1 MSNTPRKK
9 AGFISFPKPEDLPA
23 GTGEKLAGALQDI
36 AENHPDSYADL
47 WERMRLIDI
56 ASARVDP
63 HARHGLFG
71 QVFGPIIVFGKR
83 LTNRWAYRK
92 LQADAATLLINEIVK
107 TDADT
112 IEGVFKRIVEMKRE
126 FEAGMHHR
134 NSRLVDAFFDYWEQ
148 TGRPPIKRE
157 LREFVCARPELY
169 PGFPDQDDLA
179 AWSPI
184 YKAAGIPEDSKG
196 VGL

>member
-1 MSNTPRKK
+1 
-9 AGFISFPKPEDLPA
+9 
-23 GTGEKLAGALQDI
+23 
-36 AENHPDSYADL
+36 
-47 WERMRLIDI
+47 MRLIDI

-112 IEGVFKRIVEMKRE
+112 IEGVFKRIVDMKRE
-126 FEAGMHHR
+126 FESGAHHR
-134 NSRLVDAFFDYWEQ
+134 NSRLVDAFFDYGDE
-148 TGRPPIKRE
+148 TGREPSKRE
-157 LREFVCARPELY
+157 LREYVCARPEKY
-169 PGFPDQDDLA
+169 PGFPDQDALSE
-179 AWSPI
+179 WTPI
-184 YKAAGIPEDSKG
+184 YAAT
-196 VGL
+196 GLKWRD

>member
-1 MSNTPRKK
+1 MSNKPRKK
-9 AGFISFPKPEDLPA
+9 AGFISLNHEDLPA
-23 GTGEKLAGALQDI
+23 GTGERLAEALRDM
-36 AENHPDSYADL
+36 AENHRDSYADL
-47 WERMRLIDI
+47 WERTRLIDI